1 MHDLPSQSSL
11 ALTVP
16 TATVYLRHVRVLT
29 ATVADD
35 LGFDVEAIESLRVAV
50 DELCA
55 LAISD
60 VDDPAGTLTLTISA
74 LPDGLVLT
82 GRCGPVT
89 ADPQIDPIAD
99 QLIRA
104 GSTTHELSREGDQCI
119 FELRA
124 STPVTVN
131 GR

>member
-60 VDDPAGTLTLTISA
+60 VEDRSGTLTLVLEA
-74 LPDGLVLT
+74 DADGLVLS
-82 GRCGPVT
+82 GRCGPVS
-89 ADPQIDPIAD
+89 ADPEIDPIAD

-104 GSTTHELSREGDQCI
+104 GSSSHELARDGDQCV
-119 FELRA
+119 FGLRA
-124 STPVTVN
+124 SSPVAVD